1 VRAAFTFKD
10 RIGAITNLYDGP
22 TFANAQEQQCDDF
35 GRVRGIANAAKHLQL
50 SNVRQVPNAP
60 SHAAN
65 TTSSSR
71 AMFRLGR
78 RLIALPSSERPLSQ
92 IKP

>member
-1 VRAAFTFKD
+1 LRAAFTFKD
-10 RIGAITNLYDGP
+10 RIGAITNVYDGP
-22 TFANAQEQQCDDF
+22 TFANALQQQCDDF

-65 TTSSSR
+65 TD
-71 AMFRLGR
+71 
-78 RLIALPSSERPLSQ
+78 II
-92 IKP
+92 IKG